1 MAACL
6 DGRGWYARHFR
17 ELLPGCC
24 GGVVECFV
32 SKRVLI
38 VGDFRTDLPYGIS
51 IKMGDI

>member
-1 MAACL
+1 MIDTFASFYPDAVV
-6 DGRGWYARHFR
+6 
-17 ELLPGCC
+17 
-24 GGVVECFV
+24 GVVECFV